1 MRVIFLADVPGSGQA
16 GDIKE
21 VKNGYAR
28 NFLLPQSLAVPATH
42 DQLQR
47 IETIRKVGEERRLK
61 EEQDIQA
68 LKEQLAALSI
78 SLSAKMG
85 PTGKFYGA
93 ITSTQLAEE
102 LHRLTE
108 REIDR
113 RTIRLEEPV
122 QEPGEY
128 QAELRLG
135 YGVSTTLQF
144 VVDAEGDEGGVLARK
159 AEAEAAAA
167 ENEQAETSESEA
179 VDEAVQAMDSVE
191 EGQGEK
197 LAETEAVESEQTETS
212 EVEATEEAVQVVDS
226 VEEGQDEQVA
236 ETEAADAAPGQ
247 DQSEDDSGDQTEET
261 SDGEREA

>member
-1 MRVIFLADVPGSGQA
+1 MRVIFLSDVPGSGQA

-28 NFLLPQSLAVPATH
+28 NFLLPKSLAVPATH

-47 IETIRKVGEERRLK
+47 IKTIRTVGEERRLK
-61 EEQDIQA
+61 EEEDIRV
-68 LKEQLAALSI
+68 LTEQLNALSI

-93 ITSTQLAEE
+93 VTSTQLAED
-102 LHRLTE
+102 LQRLTE

-113 RTIRLEEPV
+113 RNIHLENPI

-128 QAELRLG
+128 ETEMRLG
-135 YGVSTTLQF
+135 YGVTTTLHF

-167 ENEQAETSESEA
+167 ESEQADTSEA
-179 VDEAVQAMDSVE
+179 
-191 EGQGEK
+191 
-197 LAETEAVESEQTETS
+197 EAVE
-212 EVEATEEAVQVVDS
+212 EVVQVEDS
-226 VEEGQDEQVA
+226 VEEGQDDQIA
-236 ETEAADAAPGQ
+236 ETEAPDASSEEG
-247 DQSEDDSGDQTEET
+247 QSEDDAGDQTEET
-261 SDGEREA
+261 SEDEQEA

>member
-28 NFLLPQSLAVPATH
+28 NFLLPKSLAVPATH

-47 IETIRKVGEERRLK
+47 IETIRKVGEKRRIK
-61 EEQDIQA
+61 EEQDIRA
-68 LKEQLAALSI
+68 LTEQLAALSI

-113 RTIRLEEPV
+113 RNIRLEAPI

-128 QAELRLG
+128 QVEMRLG
-135 YGVSTTLQF
+135 YGVNTTLQF

-159 AEAEAAAA
+159 TEAEAASA
-167 ENEQAETSESEA
+167 ENDQAEAIEGVVQTKDSE
-179 VDEAVQAMDSVE
+179 
-191 EGQGEK
+191 
-197 LAETEAVESEQTETS
+197 
-212 EVEATEEAVQVVDS
+212 
-226 VEEGQDEQVA
+226 EEGQDELA
-236 ETEAADAAPGQ
+236 SETEAADAASEEG
-247 DQSEDDSGDQTEET
+247 QSEDDTGNQTKET
-261 SDGEREA
+261 TESEQEA

>member
-47 IETIRKVGEERRLK
+47 IETIRKVGEKRRIE
-61 EEQDIQA
+61 EEQDMRA
-68 LKEQLAALSI
+68 LTEQLAALSI

-93 ITSTQLAEE
+93 VTSTQLAEE

-113 RTIRLEEPV
+113 RNIRLEAPI

-128 QAELRLG
+128 QTEMRLG
-135 YGVSTTLQF
+135 YGVSTTLHF

-159 AEAEAAAA
+159 AEAEAASA
-167 ENEQAETSESEA
+167 ENDQAETIEE
-179 VDEAVQAMDSVE
+179 VVQAKDSE
-191 EGQGEK
+191 
-197 LAETEAVESEQTETS
+197 
-212 EVEATEEAVQVVDS
+212 
-226 VEEGQDEQVA
+226 EEGQDDLVT
-236 ETEAADAAPGQ
+236 ETEAADTASEKG
-247 DQSEDDSGDQTEET
+247 QSEDDTGNQTKET
-261 SDGEREA
+261 TESEQEA

>member
-28 NFLLPQSLAVPATH
+28 NFLLPKSLAVPATH

-47 IETIRKVGEERRLK
+47 IQTIRKVGEERRIK
-61 EEQDIQA
+61 DEQDIRA
-68 LKEQLAALSI
+68 LTEQLASLSI

-93 ITSTQLAEE
+93 VTSTQLAEE

-113 RTIRLEEPV
+113 RNIRLEEPI

-128 QAELRLG
+128 QVEMRLG
-135 YGVSTTLQF
+135 HGVSTTLQF
-144 VVDAEGDEGGVLARK
+144 VVDAEGDEGGVLTRK

-179 VDEAVQAMDSVE
+179 VEEVVQAMDSVE
-191 EGQGEK
+191 EGQD
-197 LAETEAVESEQTETS
+197 EQIA
-212 EVEATEEAVQVVDS
+212 EVEVADAAS
-226 VEEGQDEQVA
+226 EEGQN
-236 ETEAADAAPGQ
+236 
-247 DQSEDDSGDQTEET
+247 EDDAGDQTEET
-261 SDGEREA
+261 SESEQEA

>member
-28 NFLLPQSLAVPATH
+28 NFLLPKSLAVPATH
-42 DQLQR
+42 DHLQR
-47 IETIRKVGEERRLK
+47 IETIRKVGEKRRIK
-61 EEQDIQA
+61 EEQDIRA
-68 LKEQLAALSI
+68 LTEQLAALSI

-93 ITSTQLAEE
+93 VTSTQLAEE

-113 RTIRLEEPV
+113 RNIRLEAPI

-128 QAELRLG
+128 QAEMRLG

-159 AEAEAAAA
+159 AEVEAASV
-167 ENEQAETSESEA
+167 ENEQAETAEA
-179 VDEAVQAMDSVE
+179 ETMEGVVQAKDSE
-191 EGQGEK
+191 
-197 LAETEAVESEQTETS
+197 
-212 EVEATEEAVQVVDS
+212 
-226 VEEGQDEQVA
+226 EEGQDEQVT
-236 ETEAADAAPGQ
+236 ETEAADAASEEG
-247 DQSEDDSGDQTEET
+247 QSEDDTGNQTEET
-261 SDGEREA
+261 SESEQEA

>member
-28 NFLLPQSLAVPATH
+28 NFLLPKSLAVPATH

-47 IETIRKVGEERRLK
+47 IETIRNVGEERRLK
-61 EEQDIQA
+61 EEEDIRA
-68 LKEQLAALSI
+68 LTEQLASLSI
-78 SLSAKMG
+78 SLTAKMG

-93 ITSTQLAEE
+93 VTSMQLAEE

-113 RTIRLEEPV
+113 RNIRLEEPI

-128 QAELRLG
+128 QVEMRLG

-144 VVDAEGDEGGVLARK
+144 VVDAEGI
-159 AEAEAAAA
+159 
-167 ENEQAETSESEA
+167 
-179 VDEAVQAMDSVE
+179 
-191 EGQGEK
+191 
-197 LAETEAVESEQTETS
+197 AVEIRRIDPDAVADTAGHLGRVGKQVSVVADDQPGA
-212 EVEATEEAVQVVDS
+212 VEGLGPGREEPRVAPLLQRAQVLGRAFAGCVGIELGLD
-226 VEEGQDEQVA
+226 VVGQRCVGIE
-236 ETEAADAAPGQ
+236 
-247 DQSEDDSGDQTEET
+247 
-261 SDGEREA
+261 

>member
-28 NFLLPQSLAVPATH
+28 NFLLPKTLAVPATH
-42 DQLQR
+42 DHLQR
-47 IETIRKVGEERRLK
+47 IETIRKVGEKRRIK
-61 EEQDIQA
+61 EEQDIRA
-68 LKEQLAALSI
+68 LTEQLATLSI

-93 ITSTQLAEE
+93 VTSTQLAEE

-108 REIDR
+108 REIER
-113 RTIRLEEPV
+113 RNIRLEAPI

-128 QAELRLG
+128 QAEMRLG

-159 AEAEAAAA
+159 AEAEAASA
-167 ENEQAETSESEA
+167 ENEQAETIE
-179 VDEAVQAMDSVE
+179 VVVQA
-191 EGQGEK
+191 K
-197 LAETEAVESEQTETS
+197 NSE
-212 EVEATEEAVQVVDS
+212 
-226 VEEGQDEQVA
+226 EEGQDEQVS
-236 ETEAADAAPGQ
+236 ETEATDAASEEG
-247 DQSEDDSGDQTEET
+247 QSEDDTGNQTEET
-261 SDGEREA
+261 TESEQKA